1 MTTYKVAERND
12 KTYEAYKYGQLWF
25 AIEVFDDSFRGRIDS
40 FKIGNRKGYKTER
53 GAINAIKKAASL
65 RFETLIAA

>member
-1 MTTYKVAERND
+1 MTTFKVAKRED

-25 AIEVFDDSFRGRIDS
+25 AAEVFDDSFRGCIDS

-53 GAINAIKKAASL
+53 GAISAIKKAASL
-65 RFETLIAA
+65 RFETLIAV